1 MDRDFEIIVYGA
13 TGFTG
18 KLVAG
23 HLLKI
28 YGAEGDL
35 KWAIAGRNPAKLD
48 EVRSEIGAPANLPFV
63 IADSSDPAS
72 LTAMVRRSKAI
83 ITTAGPYQLH
93 GSELVAACAA
103 EGTDYLDIT
112 GEPNW
117 ISDMLVHE
125 ARAKNSGARIVFCCG
140 FDSIPFDLGVY
151 FLQSEAQVR
160 LGSPAARALARLR
173 RLERGIGGGQSGGS
187 LATGMATMAAMRANP
202 QILSLLADPFAL
214 TPGFRGPEQ
223 PNGSKPYEDAITGSW
238 VVPFMM
244 AATDTKVVH
253 RSNFLLGHPWGKDFK
268 YDEMST
274 ADGPNGSGVGASSFY
289 MVKGNPP
296 KPGEGPS
303 SAERE
308 GGCYDILFIGE
319 APDGRILCASVRG
332 DMDPGAG
339 STSRMLGESAVCLV
353 RDISREQTP
362 GGIWTSA
369 SAMGDALIGRLAAN
383 AGVTFQLEQSSV
395 VFRATQSFRSS
406 PDTPQEKSASRC
418 RPPPRCARPKAR
430 ARPER

>member
-418 RPPPRCARPKAR
+418 RPPPRCARPTAR

>member
-1 MDRDFEIIVYGA
+1 
-13 TGFTG
+13 
-18 KLVAG
+18 
-23 HLLKI
+23 
-28 YGAEGDL
+28 
-35 KWAIAGRNPAKLD
+35 
-48 EVRSEIGAPANLPFV
+48 
-63 IADSSDPAS
+63 
-72 LTAMVRRSKAI
+72 
-83 ITTAGPYQLH
+83 
-93 GSELVAACAA
+93 
-103 EGTDYLDIT
+103 
-112 GEPNW
+112 
-117 ISDMLVHE
+117 MLVHE

-223 PNGSKPYEDAITGSW
+223 PDGSKPYEDAITGSW

>member
-18 KLVAG
+18 RLVAE
-23 HLLKI
+23 HLLKT
-28 YGAEGDL
+28 YGATGDL

-48 EVRSEIGAPANLPFV
+48 EVRGEIGAPANLPVV

-72 LTAMVRRSKAI
+72 LTVMARRSKAI
-83 ITTAGPYQLH
+83 VSAAGPYQLH
-93 GSELVAACAA
+93 GSGLVAGCAA
-103 EGTDYLDIT
+103 EGADYLDIT
-112 GEPNW
+112 GESNW
-117 ISDMLVHE
+117 IHDMLVHE
-125 ARAKNSGARIVFCCG
+125 ALARNSGARIVFCCG

-151 FLQSEAQVR
+151 FLQSAAKTR
-160 LGSPAARALARLR
+160 LGAPVPRVRGRLR

-187 LATGMATMAAMRANP
+187 LASGMATMAAMRTNP
-202 QILSLLADPFAL
+202 QILSVLADPFAL

-223 PNGSKPYEDAITGSW
+223 PDGSKAYEDAVTGSW

-244 AATDTKVVH
+244 ATIDTKVVH
-253 RSNFLLGHPWGKDFK
+253 RSNFLLGHPWGKDFR
-268 YDEMST
+268 YDEMSM

-303 SAERE
+303 RAERE
-308 GGCYDILFIGE
+308 GGCYDILLIGE
-319 APDGRILCASVRG
+319 AADGRIIRASVRG

-353 RDISREQTP
+353 RDISRDQTP

-383 AGVTFQLEQSSV
+383 AGVTFQLEQ
-395 VFRATQSFRSS
+395 
-406 PDTPQEKSASRC
+406 
-418 RPPPRCARPKAR
+418 
-430 ARPER
+430 